1 MKSIIKDLEKSAF
14 FRERGYAIF
23 KINDLKT
30 LDDLSLLFE
39 TEFPDV
45 FENIF
50 VSHFNDNF
58 AKNKLVSNS
67 ILKIL
72 KPEIDFHFNNY
83 QSIIGHYVSK
93 VDSNNEV
100 FNLHQDWSYVD
111 EEKYDVGH
119 LWIPL
124 MDVTIKNGC
133 LFVLEKTHKNGQL
146 RSASYGI
153 NSTPLNESNKDKITN
168 IELKKGEFLFYHP
181 ALFHGSYPNN
191 TTIKRTAVVVP
202 LADKNTPLYYYDKI
216 DGRKNIRSDFFLKEH
231 FLINQL

>member
-14 FRERGYAIF
+14 FRKKGYAIF
-23 KINDLKT
+23 KINDLN
-30 LDDLSLLFE
+30 LLNDLSLLFE

-67 ILKIL
+67 ILEVL
-72 KPEIDFHFNNY
+72 KSEINSHFKNY

-93 VDSNNEV
+93 VDSKNDF

-111 EEKYDVGH
+111 EARYEVGH

-124 MDVTIKNGC
+124 IDVTKENGC
-133 LFVLEKTHKNGQL
+133 MFVLEKTHRDGQL
-146 RSASYGI
+146 RSASFGI
-153 NSTPLNESNKDKITN
+153 NSTPLNESLEDKITTL
-168 IELKKGEFLFYHP
+168 ELKKGEFLFYHP
-181 ALFHGSYPNN
+181 ALFHGSFPNN
-191 TTIKRTAVVVP
+191 TSIKRTAVIAP
-202 LADKNTPLYYYDKI
+202 FTDKEAPLYYYDKI
-216 DGRKNIRSDFFLKEH
+216 DGRKNIKSDFFLKEH

>member
-50 VSHFNDNF
+50 ISHFNDNF

-72 KPEIDFHFNNY
+72 KPEIDFHFNN
-83 QSIIGHYVSK
+83 STSAIPH
-93 VDSNNEV
+93 
-100 FNLHQDWSYVD
+100 NLGESWEQ
-111 EEKYDVGH
+111 
-119 LWIPL
+119 
-124 MDVTIKNGC
+124 
-133 LFVLEKTHKNGQL
+133 TH
-146 RSASYGI
+146 
-153 NSTPLNESNKDKITN
+153 P
-168 IELKKGEFLFYHP
+168 
-181 ALFHGSYPNN
+181 
-191 TTIKRTAVVVP
+191 
-202 LADKNTPLYYYDKI
+202 
-216 DGRKNIRSDFFLKEH
+216 
-231 FLINQL
+231 